1 MNTLKIHMPFK
12 GERNYLHGTSMYTE
26 SINELSR
33 VLQGPL
39 NGPFRMAIHKIARY
53 SLHLLYS
60 PISDSLKNPDE
71 FIAEF
76 SFFSGNH
83 EYRAWLIE
91 TDIEV
96 SDRIPYPEFKIEEKC
111 IISKETVTLS
121 DQTGLLPIEELIGMT
136 KVLHIEE
143 YPPLDFQWFFSRLD
157 WKRLLDPDLSGKLKV
172 SLEGILGNRYTRSI
186 IKYGDENLGHIYFS
200 RVTQ

>member
-1 MNTLKIHMPFK
+1 
-12 GERNYLHGTSMYTE
+12 MYTE
-26 SINELSR
+26 TINELSR

-39 NGPFRMAIHKIARY
+39 NGPFRMAIHKMAKY
-53 SLHLLYS
+53 SIHLLYS
-60 PISDSLKNPDE
+60 PISDLLKNPDD

-76 SFFSGNH
+76 TFFSENH

-96 SDRIPYPEFKIEEKC
+96 TDRIPYPESKIEEKC
-111 IISKETVTLS
+111 IMSKEKVKLS
-121 DQTGLLPIEELIGMT
+121 GHTGLLPIEELIGMT
-136 KVLHIEE
+136 KILHIEK

-157 WKRLLDPDLSGKLKV
+157 LKEPLDPDLSGKLEV
-172 SLEGILGNRYTRSI
+172 NLEGIIGNRYTRSI
-186 IKYGDENLGHIYFS
+186 IKSGDEDLGNIFFS